1 MNRLDR
7 IETGILSAA
16 VIAHRAKCQR
26 AKVGCVITKNHRI
39 VSSGYN
45 GPLLGVD
52 CSEAN
57 CEISTKCKHAVHAEA
72 NAIAAASREG
82 ISLKDSTLYCTHCP
96 CYECAKL
103 IIQSGICLVI
113 YLNDYKTSNDGFL
126 LLCDSP
132 VEVVRMKMKPEFKN
146 LYDQI
151 KNYTNR

>member
-1 MNRLDR
+1 MSRLDR

-39 VSSGYN
+39 ISSGYN

-57 CEISTKCKHAVHAEA
+57 CDISKKCTHAVHAEA

-103 IIQSGICLVI
+103 IIQSGIGIVI
-113 YLNDYKTSNDGFL
+113 YLNDYTTSSDGL
-126 LLCDSP
+126 LLLAESN
-132 VEVVRMKMKPEFKN
+132 VAISRHTMTQKFKT

-151 KNYTNR
+151 KNYSY